1 MNKLENGGAV
11 PLWSGW
17 RVNLPPACF
26 ERNVDFSWSAWG
38 ADWTL
43 DISIVDTSG
52 AADGKPVSALQ
63 LRGPAGT
70 QAEIEGE
77 GWIGLCSTSD
87 ETHDG
92 KRVYRLSAKLC
103 APNTVMLCTVSFF
116 SEDQIEFADSILA
129 SVQHIGSAQG
139 EDN

>member
-1 MNKLENGGAV
+1 MNRLESGGEV

-17 RVNLPPACF
+17 QINLPPACF

-52 AADGKPVSALQ
+52 NSEGEPVTALQ
-63 LRGPAGT
+63 LLGPVGT
-70 QAEIEGE
+70 QSEIEGE
-77 GWIGLCSTSD
+77 GWIGLCNIND
-87 ETHDG
+87 ETLDG

-116 SEDQIEFADSILA
+116 SEDQTEFAESLLA
-129 SVQHIGSAQG
+129 SIQHIESAKG
-139 EDN
+139 DAS